1 MTQSRPVVTRAPP
14 KVIIGKLDE
23 IAVLTKKSP
32 DVQSEFFGRIV
43 DRGVMLN
50 NGREMKLSSV
60 VNPDW
65 RLILREDEE
74 YYRRNTIKIQDK
86 IDQTRDQSSIN
97 LLQEHIS
104 DIIKYWKRTN
114 G

>member
-1 MTQSRPVVTRAPP
+1 
-14 KVIIGKLDE
+14 VIIGKLDE

-97 LLQEHIS
+97 LLQEHIP

>member
-1 MTQSRPVVTRAPP
+1 M
-14 KVIIGKLDE
+14 IIGKLDE

-97 LLQEHIS
+97 LLQEHIP

>member
-1 MTQSRPVVTRAPP
+1 
-14 KVIIGKLDE
+14 VIIGKLDE

-60 VNPDW
+60 INPDW